1 MAKSKD
7 QIDKLLDEIDF
18 KNLSADEIT
27 GPNGILKML
36 SKRMLEKAMEA
47 EMDDHLGYEKHQRSS
62 SNTTNSRNGKSR
74 KTVSTDIGDIPIEIP
89 RDRDSDFEPKIIPKH
104 QRRFEGFDKKIIS
117 MYGLGL
123 TTRDIQNHLH
133 EIYNVEVSPEL
144 ISNVTDAI
152 MDDVR
157 EWRNRPLDKI
167 YPIVYF
173 DALVVKGRTENRV
186 TNKSVY
192 TAIGIN
198 MEGEKEVL
206 GLWIAETE
214 GAKFWMGIITEL
226 KNRGLED
233 ILIACIDGLKGFPEA
248 INAVYPETRIQ
259 LCIVHMIRNS
269 TRFVSWKER
278 KQLCADLKKIYAALT
293 EEEGLRALD
302 EFAEKWDS
310 KYPMISKSW
319 RDNWDNLNEFFNYP
333 KDIRKAI
340 YTTNAIESL
349 NSSLKKVTKKRS
361 AFPTDDSIYKV
372 LYLALMNASEKWTM
386 PIRNWGLAINQFAIH
401 FGERVPI

>member
-7 QIDKLLDEIDF
+7 QIDKLLDGIDF
-18 KNLSADEIT
+18 KNLSAEEIT
-27 GPNGILKML
+27 GPDGLLKL
-36 SKRMLEKAMEA
+36 FSKRVIEKAMEA
-47 EMDDHLGYEKHQRSS
+47 EMEDHLGYEKYQRSKKHFP
-62 SNTTNSRNGKSR
+62 NSRNGQSN
-74 KTVSTDIGDIPIEIP
+74 KTVSTEIGGIPIDVP
-89 RDRDSDFEPKIIPKH
+89 RDRNGGFEPKIIPKH
-104 QRRFEGFDKKIIS
+104 QRRFDGFNDKIIS
-117 MYGLGL
+117 MYGLGM
-123 TTRDIQNHLH
+123 TTRDVQKHLY

-157 EWRNRPLDKI
+157 EWRNRPLEDM
-167 YPIVYF
+167 YPIVF
-173 DALVVKGRTENRV
+173 LDALVIKGRTDGRV
-186 TNKSVY
+186 ANKSVY

-214 GAKFWMGIITEL
+214 GAKFWMSIVTEL
-226 KNRGLED
+226 KNRGLND

-248 INAVYPETRIQ
+248 INAIYPQTRIQ

-278 KQLCADLKKIYAALT
+278 KGLCADLKNIYTAIT
-293 EEEGLRALD
+293 EDEGLDALD
-302 EFAEKWDS
+302 NFAEKWDS
-310 KYPMISKSW
+310 KYPMISRSW
-319 RDNWDNLNEFFNYP
+319 RENWDNLNEFFNYP
-333 KDIRKAI
+333 DYIRRAI

-361 AFPTDDSIYKV
+361 AFPTDDAIYKV
-372 LYLALMNASEKWTM
+372 LYLALTNASKKWTM
-386 PIRNWGLAINQFAIH
+386 PIRDWGAAINQFAIH
-401 FGERVPI
+401 FEGRVPI